1 LLSSQATE
9 QSERPAID
17 QAQGQRP
24 RARWWATAAGLALL
38 GAIVWGTIVL
48 FSWGGT
54 IEDLPRTAVPG
65 ELALDVEEGQDQVIY
80 VERETWTATTP
91 LDVDVELEVLDPDGE
106 PVAVE
111 SYDAPVN
118 YRWIELVGQAHATF
132 DATTSGT
139 HTVTVAGQ
147 VDDDTRISVG
157 PSLSAW
163 PFWQLAGPAV
173 LLIVALI
180 AGTVA
185 VVVWPRDR
193 TATQPQPTRR

>member
-1 LLSSQATE
+1 MLSTQTT
-9 QSERPAID
+9 QTERPAID
-17 QAQGQRP
+17 RTRGQR
-24 RARWWATAAGLALL
+24 RARWWGAAAGLALL

-48 FSWGGT
+48 FSWGGM

-65 ELALDVEEGQDQVIY
+65 EVAVDVEEGPVPVIY

-91 LDVDVELEVLDPDGE
+91 LDVDVELEVLDPNGE
-106 PVAVE
+106 LVPVE

-118 YRWIELVGQAHATF
+118 YRWIELVGQAYATF

-139 HTVTVAGQ
+139 HTVTVEGQ
-147 VDDDTRISVG
+147 VDDDTRVSVG

-163 PFWQLAGPAV
+163 PFWQLAGPAA
-173 LLIVALI
+173 LLIMALI

-185 VVVWPRDR
+185 VTVWQRDR
-193 TATQPQPTRR
+193 TATQPQPPRS